1 MMERKAKVL
10 ADIKERRQAKNQGED
25 EEWQDIDEHERE
37 VFQTTGYFDVPEEEN
52 LISKH
57 DQILL
62 KQMEQ
67 PQSKQQEG
75 GQTLADIIMQKLQT
89 GDFVDGDAAPSL
101 SEMKSTLDPKV
112 VEAYKK
118 VGIVMRSFKSGKLPK
133 AFKII
138 P

>member
-67 PQSKQQEG
+67 P
-75 GQTLADIIMQKLQT
+75 
-89 GDFVDGDAAPSL
+89 
-101 SEMKSTLDPKV
+101 
-112 VEAYKK
+112 
-118 VGIVMRSFKSGKLPK
+118 
-133 AFKII
+133 
-138 P
+138 